1 MKGKICMILWWKL
14 ILLMSVW
21 GAEDMFATEGECCY
35 NVSYTKT
42 SGNRVAN
49 KKQKINGHRNDEERS
64 RTIWTVDYF
73 IMW

>member
-49 KKQKINGHRNDEERS
+49 KKQKD
-64 RTIWTVDYF
+64 
-73 IMW
+73 

>member
-1 MKGKICMILWWKL
+1 MQVYHELQCTDRNFVKGKICMILWWKL

-49 KKQKINGHRNDEERS
+49 KKQKD
-64 RTIWTVDYF
+64 
-73 IMW
+73 